1 MLFFLSHP
9 IQYFSPMLKVL
20 SEKVKLNVYYYS
32 DISIKGGKDA
42 GFGQNVKWDVPL
54 LEGYNS
60 FFLNNWRKKQ
70 AMNNRMFNA
79 FNPGVI
85 KVLLKSNDKIVVIN
99 GWSYFTDWIILL
111 PSPFL
116 GKKIWLRCENPL
128 NQELLR
134 SGKVKL
140 IKQLILKHF
149 LFKLFIDKFLYI
161 GSENKKFFEY
171 YGVKEKSRLIFT
183 PYSVDNDSLQ
193 KKYIELQPK
202 REIIENKL
210 GIQSNKK
217 NILFTGKYIS
227 KKRPLDLLKAFKN
240 LPQNNYNLIMV
251 GEGELRKDME
261 IFILNNNLSNVYL
274 TGFINQSEIWEYY
287 AVSDVFVMCSGIGE
301 TWGLSVNEAMN
312 FNLPVI
318 VSSTCGSSFDLIVP
332 GKNGFIFDEGDT
344 SELSIC
350 ILKAT
355 ENKEITK
362 SMGQQSAAIIKNYSI
377 SVVTDNIL
385 QAATCA

>member
-1 MLFFLSHP
+1 
-9 IQYFSPMLKVL
+9 MLKEL

-70 AMNNRMFNA
+70 AMNNRLFNA

-85 KVLLKSNDKIVVIN
+85 KVLLKSDDKIVVIN
-99 GWSYFTDWIILL
+99 GWSYLTDWMILL
-111 PSPFL
+111 LSPLL

-128 NQELLR
+128 NQELLK

-149 LFKLFIDKFLYI
+149 LFKILIDKFLYI

-171 YGVKEKSRLIFT
+171 YGVKENKRLIFT
-183 PYSVDNDSLQ
+183 PYSVDNENLE
-193 KKYIELQPK
+193 KKCIELQPK
-202 REIIENKL
+202 REVIENKL

-217 NILFTGKYIS
+217 NILFTGKYIA

-312 FNLPVI
+312 FSLPVI

-377 SVVTDNIL
+377 SVVTDNIM